1 MIHLRPHQLT
11 AQAELLPILRKR
23 RVAYLRGEVRTGKT
37 LTALA
42 VARELQ
48 VPSVLVLTKKKAI
61 ASIEKDASA
70 IGMGGIVAV
79 TNYEAIHKLPQQAWG
94 LIVFDEAHGLGAYP
108 KPSNR
113 TVACKALR
121 ASYKLL
127 MSGTPTPESYSQMY
141 HQWWALGRGPWGHAN
156 FYAWAK
162 DYVRI
167 QQVRVGGGQT
177 VNDYSDADGDRIMA
191 DLVPYTVNM
200 TQQDAGIT
208 TTIEERTHVVPMSDR
223 TVRLMRRIAKDG
235 IIGGAP
241 HSRKVEAGTAAAE
254 MSKLRQLAS
263 GTVKW
268 TRILPCADGI
278 PVPVEGHTIID
289 RSKARHVIDRILPTG
304 KTAILYT
311 FVAEG
316 EMLRAMVPNWTD
328 VPEVFNAD
336 PAATF
341 IGQVQ
346 SSREGV
352 NLSTAA
358 NIVFFGIDYSALS
371 YLQGRDRATYVGR
384 TTPPV
389 LHWLLAEGSI
399 EPRVKEVVT
408 SKETYTVNHYRHDK
422 ESITQGG
429 GDTGADRE
437 AVGGLGLDGDPP
449 DDEQQARVA
458 RPAGGQ
464 GWQGDLFGG
473 QAAGG
478 EAHGVA
484 GAPARGAGTSAGAGA
499 GGGQRGGYAGG
510 AGPAG
515 RAGSGETFLSCP
527 PPWGDRYSPLPRG
540 RSCDH
545 CHGRGYSRRWWV
557 EVGVHVAIGGRLARN
572 PAKEP
577 DPLPCPY
584 CGEPRP
590 TGAGAE
596 YRPWRAWEQAAGLI
610 YNVSKLGCGY

>member
-1 MIHLRPHQLT
+1 MITLRPHQIT
-11 AQAELLPILRKR
+11 AQASLLPILRQR

-42 VARELQ
+42 VAKELG
-48 VPSVLVLTKKKAI
+48 VSSVLVLTKNKAI
-61 ASIEKDASA
+61 ASIESDAVA
-70 IGMGGIVAV
+70 IGMDGITTV
-79 TNYEAIHKLPQQAWG
+79 TNYETIHKLPQQAWG
-94 LIVFDEAHGLGAYP
+94 MIVFDEAHGLGAYP
-108 KPSNR
+108 RPSNR
-113 TVACKALR
+113 TTACKALR

-141 HQWWALGRGPWGHAN
+141 HQWWALGRGPWPHAN

-162 DYVRI
+162 DYVRVR
-167 QQVRVGGGQT
+167 QVRVGGGQT
-177 VNDYSDADGDRIMA
+177 VNDYSDADGERIMA
-191 DLVPYTVNM
+191 DIGPYTVNM
-200 TQQDAGIT
+200 TQADAGIT
-208 TTIEERTHVVPMSDR
+208 TTIEERTHIVPMSGR

-241 HSRKVEAGTAAAE
+241 HSRQVEAGTAAAE

-268 TRILPCADGI
+268 TRMLPGADGI
-278 PVPVEGHTIID
+278 PVPVEGATIID
-289 RSKARHVIDRILPTG
+289 RSKARYVIDNILPTG

-316 EMLRAMVPNWTD
+316 EMLRGMVPNWTEA
-328 VPEVFNAD
+328 PEVFNKD

-358 NIVFFGIDYSALS
+358 NIVFFGIDYAALS

-408 SKETYTVNHYRHDK
+408 GKESYTVNHYRHDK

-429 GDTGADRE
+429 GYTGSDRE
-437 AVGGLGLDGDPP
+437 ASGGAGMDGGQV
-449 DDEQQARVA
+449 DDEQPPGLA
-458 RPAGGQ
+458 RPAGPAV
-464 GWQGDLFGG
+464 WQGDLFGG
-473 QAAGG
+473 QAAGAAPYSDTG
-478 EAHGVA
+478 EAARGVA
-484 GAPARGAGTSAGAGA
+484 PTRRVGVRGDQPRGGD
-499 GGGQRGGYAGG
+499 GGGLFVTVPPDWPDRFAPPRGGAK
-510 AGPAG
+510 
-515 RAGSGETFLSCP
+515 CQ
-527 PPWGDRYSPLPRG
+527 
-540 RSCDH
+540 H
-545 CHGRGYSRRWWV
+545 CYGHGYSRRWWV
-557 EVGVHVAIGGRLARN
+557 EAGCHVAIGGRLASN
-572 PAKEP
+572 PAKES

-590 TGAGAE
+590 AGAGAE
-596 YRPWRAWEQAAGLI
+596 YRPWPAWDQATRLI
-610 YNVSKLGCGY
+610 